1 MDSLFLGDLEI
12 VSGLR
17 KFIDSDIERSFSDET
32 EEERFEWFGDI
43 NDKERIELELK
54 ILKISK
60 KFGR

>member
-17 KFIDSDIERSFSDET
+17 KFIDSDIERLFSDET
-32 EEERFEWFGDI
+32 EDERFEWFGDI